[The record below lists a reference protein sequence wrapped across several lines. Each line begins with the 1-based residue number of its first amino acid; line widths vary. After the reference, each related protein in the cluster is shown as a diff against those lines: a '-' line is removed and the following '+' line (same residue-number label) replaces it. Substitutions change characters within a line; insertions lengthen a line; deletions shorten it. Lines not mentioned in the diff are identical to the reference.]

1 MGAVV
6 VVVFS
11 LVVPTEASEG
21 ALLNREDAYP
31 REPFVIVASYCFE
44 DQNLRTIIL
53 ATSARTEYGP

>member
-44 DQNLRTIIL
+44 YQNLCTDMQ
-53 ATSARTEYGP
+53 ATNARTEYGP